1 MRKYL
6 SSRTRYTESNQEIE
20 MFSGKIKSCI
30 VGLKRVA
37 EELDLD
43 LMTIS
48 HLGRVEEALESF
60 TREASGEIEQ
70 AEEERKKNEM
80 A

>member
-1 MRKYL
+1 
-6 SSRTRYTESNQEIE
+6 